1 MLDFNFLKNYNLS
14 ENDVRTLSSQIDS
27 RIKRHV
33 ELETNW
39 VKNPFEL
46 KDDMWVM
53 NKETREK
60 HFPTFQSGGY
70 KTEKQA
76 RMALTIHQINSAI
89 RYELLYQLSD
99 VFTNGLS

>member
-76 RMALTIHQINSAI
+76 RMALTIHQISPSLNYEEI
-89 RYELLYQLSD
+89 ELLSG

>member
-1 MLDFNFLKNYNLS
+1 
-14 ENDVRTLSSQIDS
+14 
-27 RIKRHV
+27 
-33 ELETNW
+33 
-39 VKNPFEL
+39 
-46 KDDMWVM
+46 M

-60 HFPTFQSGGY
+60 HFPTFPSGGY

>member
-46 KDDMWVM
+46 KDDMCIM
-53 NKETREK
+53 QKSRL
-60 HFPTFQSGGY
+60 
-70 KTEKQA
+70 
-76 RMALTIHQINSAI
+76 LTVCSTTQC
-89 RYELLYQLSD
+89 
-99 VFTNGLS
+99 

>member
-1 MLDFNFLKNYNLS
+1 MPIIPFIEKYNLS
-14 ENDVRTLSSQIDS
+14 DEDKVKLSSQIEDC
-27 RIKRHV
+27 IK
-33 ELETNW
+33 LETDW

-46 KDDMWVM
+46 KDDIWFM
-53 NKETREK
+53 NKDTREE
-60 HFPTFQSGGY
+60 HFPTFPSGGY

>member
-1 MLDFNFLKNYNLS
+1 MPIIPFLKSLDLS
-14 ENDVRTLSSQIDS
+14 NDDKVKLSSLIED
-27 RIKRHV
+27 RIK
-33 ELETNW
+33 LETDW

-46 KDDMWVM
+46 KDDIWFM
-53 NKETREK
+53 NKDTREE
-60 HFPTFQSGGY
+60 HFPTFPSGGY

>member
-1 MLDFNFLKNYNLS
+1 MPIIPFIEKYNLS
-14 ENDVRTLSSQIDS
+14 DEDKVKLSSEIENL
-27 RIKRHV
+27 V
-33 ELETNW
+33 ELETNL

-76 RMALTIHQINSAI
+76 RMALTIHQISPSLN
-89 RYELLYQLSD
+89 YEEIELLSD

>member
-1 MLDFNFLKNYNLS
+1 MPIIPFLKSLDLS
-14 ENDVRTLSSQIDS
+14 VEDKVKLSSQIED
-27 RIKRHV
+27 RIK
-33 ELETNW
+33 LETDW

-53 NKETREK
+53 NKDTREE
-60 HFPTFQSGGY
+60 HFPTFPSGGY

>member
-1 MLDFNFLKNYNLS
+1 MPIIPFLRNYDLS
-14 ENDVRTLSSQIDS
+14 DDDKVKLSSQIES
-27 RIKRHV
+27 RI

-46 KDDMWVM
+46 KDDIWFM

-60 HFPTFQSGGY
+60 HFPTFPSGGY

-76 RMALTIHQINSAI
+76 QMALTIHQISTSLN
-89 RYELLYQLSD
+89 YEEIELLSD

>member
-1 MLDFNFLKNYNLS
+1 MPIIPFLRNYDLS
-14 ENDVRTLSSQIDS
+14 DDDKVKLSSQIES
-27 RIKRHV
+27 RI

-46 KDDMWVM
+46 KDDIWFM

>member
-1 MLDFNFLKNYNLS
+1 MPIIPFLKSLDLS
-14 ENDVRTLSSQIDS
+14 NDDKVKLSSLIED
-27 RIKRHV
+27 RIK
-33 ELETNW
+33 LETDW

-46 KDDMWVM
+46 KDDIWFM

-60 HFPTFQSGGY
+60 HFPTFPSGGY

>member
-1 MLDFNFLKNYNLS
+1 MPIIPFLKSLDLS
-14 ENDVRTLSSQIDS
+14 VEDKVKLSSQIED
-27 RIKRHV
+27 RIK
-33 ELETNW
+33 LETDW

-46 KDDMWVM
+46 KDDIWFM

-76 RMALTIHQINSAI
+76 RMALTIHQISTSLNYEEI
-89 RYELLYQLSD
+89 ELLSG
-99 VFTNGLS
+99 VFKNGIL

>member
-1 MLDFNFLKNYNLS
+1 MPIIPFIEKYNLS
-14 ENDVRTLSSQIDS
+14 DEDKVKLSSQIED
-27 RIKRHV
+27 RIK
-33 ELETNW
+33 LETDW

-46 KDDMWVM
+46 KDDIWVM

>member
-1 MLDFNFLKNYNLS
+1 MPIIPFLRNYDLS
-14 ENDVRTLSSQIDS
+14 DDDKVKLSSQIES
-27 RIKRHV
+27 RI

-60 HFPTFQSGGY
+60 HFPTFPSGGY

-76 RMALTIHQINSAI
+76 RMALTIHQISTSLNYEEI
-89 RYELLYQLSD
+89 ELLSG
-99 VFTNGLS
+99 VFKNGIL

>member
-1 MLDFNFLKNYNLS
+1 MPIIPFIEKYNLS
-14 ENDVRTLSSQIDS
+14 DEDKVKLSSQIED
-27 RIKRHV
+27 RIK
-33 ELETNW
+33 LETDW

-46 KDDMWVM
+46 KDYIWFM
-53 NKETREK
+53 NKDTREE
-60 HFPTFQSGGY
+60 HFPTFPSGGY

>member
-1 MLDFNFLKNYNLS
+1 MPIIPFIEKYNLS
-14 ENDVRTLSSQIDS
+14 DEDKVKLSSQIED
-27 RIKRHV
+27 RIK
-33 ELETNW
+33 LETDW

>member
-1 MLDFNFLKNYNLS
+1 MPIIPFLRNYDLS
-14 ENDVRTLSSQIDS
+14 DDDKVKLSSQIES
-27 RIKRHV
+27 RI

-46 KDDMWVM
+46 KDDIWFM

-60 HFPTFQSGGY
+60 HFPTFPSGGY

-76 RMALTIHQINSAI
+76 RMALTIHQISTSLNYEEI
-89 RYELLYQLSD
+89 ELLSG
-99 VFTNGLS
+99 VFKNGIL

>member
-1 MLDFNFLKNYNLS
+1 MPIIPFIEKYNLS
-14 ENDVRTLSSQIDS
+14 DEDKVKLSSEIENL
-27 RIKRHV
+27 V

-53 NKETREK
+53 NKDTREE

-76 RMALTIHQINSAI
+76 RMALTIHQISPSLN
-89 RYELLYQLSD
+89 YEEIELLSD